1 MIFIFISSNKVK
13 VLNLLSSIKQEI
25 NIGFLFVV
33 KEFII
38 LFVFS

>member
-25 NIGFLFVV
+25 KIGFLLIV